1 MIPKKIQ
8 EKLRNFAPPFLPG
21 VYKAHL
27 VAVVALAFVIPIAL
41 LAMPFIEFFND
52 MAVQPKAKT
61 QGRYGRLYGPPRHA
75 ERRPVEGT
83 IPMGHYPYHLPGKDE
98 ETAKKAA
105 KTLTNPFSPTL
116 ENQKE
121 GQKLYNY
128 YCKTCH
134 GMMGEGD
141 GMIIGPDLFPAPPSL
156 HTDSAKQFKDG
167 KIFHIISRGQNT
179 MPSYADKFTPEERW
193 KIVLYVRALQ
203 RAMDPK
209 PEDLEK

>member
-27 VAVVALAFVIPIAL
+27 VAAVALAFVIPIVL

-61 QGRYGRLYGPPRHA
+61 QGRYGRLYGPPTPV
-75 ERRPVEGT
+75 ERKPVEGT
-83 IPMGHYPYHLPGKDE
+83 IPMGHYPYHLLGKDE
-98 ETAKKAA
+98 ETAKKAEE
-105 KTLTNPFSPTL
+105 TLTNPFSPTL

-121 GQKLYNY
+121 GQKHYNY

-134 GMMGEGD
+134 GVMGEGD
-141 GMIIGPDLFPAPPSL
+141 GKIIGPDLFPAPPSL

-179 MPSYADKFTPEERW
+179 MPSYADKFTLEERW